1 MSTSVV
7 LSVEN
12 RMENLSGIAT
22 QAETF
27 LESQDCDA
35 KMVFAV
41 QVALEE
47 LFTNIVRH
55 AYGDP
60 GTTHLIDIRLE
71 SEAGLLTLEME
82 DDGLPFDPLSAPAPD
97 ISLPVGQ
104 RPVGGLGLF
113 ITRRLAS
120 NMSYQRIGGKNRIT
134 LRFNRAARA
143 P

>member
-1 MSTSVV
+1 MSTNVV

-12 RMENLSGIAT
+12 RMENLSGLAT

-35 KMVFAV
+35 KTVFAV

-47 LFTNIVRH
+47 LFTNVVRH

-60 GTTHLIDIRLE
+60 GGTHLIDIRLE
-71 SEAGLLTLEME
+71 CEAGLLTLEME

-97 ISLPVGQ
+97 ISLPVSQ

-113 ITRRLAS
+113 ITRQLAS
-120 NMSYQRIGGKNRIT
+120 SMSYQRIGGKNRIT
-134 LRFNRAARA
+134 LHFNRAAGT